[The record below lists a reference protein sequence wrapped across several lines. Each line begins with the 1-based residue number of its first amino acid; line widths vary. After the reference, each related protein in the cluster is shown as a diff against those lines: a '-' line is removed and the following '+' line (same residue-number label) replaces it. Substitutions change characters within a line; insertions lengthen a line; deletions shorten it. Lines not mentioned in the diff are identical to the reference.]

1 MGLTRKEYD
10 EMTKGQKAII
20 EEICKMTNDDNLR
33 LLLVEQ
39 LAKDKE
45 LIPLIRAELRKAKK
59 DPEVLN
65 LSVYDILDAQTD
77 EKARAL
83 GWTPGKPKSKAE
95 IILERAKEANQE
107 S

>member
-39 LAKDKE
+39 LAKDLGTTKQNLYQQFKRDNFKE
-45 LIPLIRAELRKAKK
+45 NDMKK
-59 DPEVLN
+59 ICDVLGYEISIN
-65 LSVYDILDAQTD
+65 I
-77 EKARAL
+77 EK
-83 GWTPGKPKSKAE
+83 
-95 IILERAKEANQE
+95 I
-107 S
+107 